1 VLPDPCLPSCE
12 ARWYQGPNYLRR
24 PSVNG
29 GTPSMV
35 AHDTLDWQFDVGR
48 TRTGS
53 RWNLSKVDCSVGY
66 TGRASATEINSR
78 KCTDAARSIFGPSMR
93 SVTVDVIGYGI
104 SLREH
109 VLRSLS
115 GVHRVTH
122 HDMRKPVA
130 GGAGSVREG
139 VATGS
144 GKNTSAQVRCAC
156 SPASISNP
164 CSRTFLF
171 QACTSRQQNIVLATT
186 VLEGF
191 GVVQPRTTRIA
202 SFTERADFFE
212 QISHL

>member
-1 VLPDPCLPSCE
+1 MNKAQHFAEKSDKFGPDYLAAYFTAKRLPKKTCCQNRVALL
-12 ARWYQGPNYLRR
+12 ARHADIKVRIGYLRR

-35 AHDTLDWQFDVGR
+35 AHDTLDWQCDVGR

-53 RWNLSKVDCSVGY
+53 RWSLSKVDCSVSY

-93 SVTVDVIGYGI
+93 SVTVDVIVSGI

-122 HDMRKPVA
+122 HDMRK
-130 GGAGSVREG
+130 R
-139 VATGS
+139 
-144 GKNTSAQVRCAC
+144 
-156 SPASISNP
+156 
-164 CSRTFLF
+164 L
-171 QACTSRQQNIVLATT
+171 LAA
-186 VLEGF
+186 LDLL
-191 GVVQPRTTRIA
+191 
-202 SFTERADFFE
+202 ERAWQQGRVKTLALRFDVPAHQHRFPIPALEHFCSKLVHRASK
-212 QISHL
+212 I